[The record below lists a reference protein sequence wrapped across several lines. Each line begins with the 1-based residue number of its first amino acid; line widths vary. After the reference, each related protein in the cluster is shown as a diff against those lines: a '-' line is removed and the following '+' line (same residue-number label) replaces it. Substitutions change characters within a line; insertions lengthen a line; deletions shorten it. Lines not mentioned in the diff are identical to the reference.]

1 MKNEKLAELTDEQL
15 IKSEKQIKG
24 LILVFTGVL
33 IVLLVSIIFLTSK
46 KGFSALTA
54 VPMAL
59 IPILVINLNNWNEL
73 RKEKKARNLS

>member
-24 LILVFTGVL
+24 LVLVFAGVL
-33 IVLLVSIIFLTSK
+33 IVLLVSIIFLASK
-46 KGFSALTA
+46 KGFSGLTA
-54 VPMAL
+54 VPLAL